1 MSVVNYKLRDDIK
14 YLVVCLYNPSGSS
27 EETQYTF
34 SSLWDYILDCG
45 WQLEQGEKIKR
56 FPYHI
61 SPCLADAE
69 KAQRDFKLTVSTL
82 RKERSADNT
91 DNTDN
96 TAVSAADRAIRT
108 ADHAFIRRSI
118 PQGDIQTAVRS
129 QVISPS
135 NRQKEKR
142 FTGSGNRR

>member
-1 MSVVNYKLRDDIK
+1 MAVVNYKLRDDIK
-14 YLVVCLYNPSGSS
+14 YLIVCLYNPSGSA

-34 SSLWDYILDCG
+34 ASLWDYILDCN
-45 WQLEQGEKIKR
+45 WQLSQGEKIKR

-69 KAQRDFKLTVSTL
+69 REQREFKLSMSTL
-82 RKERSADNT
+82 RKERSTNS
-91 DNTDN
+91 TDN
-96 TAVSAADRAIRT
+96 TAA
-108 ADHAFIRRSI
+108 AFIQRDI
-118 PQGDIQTAVRS
+118 PQGDIQHAHGGKVS
-129 QVISPS
+129 SPS

>member
-14 YLVVCLYNPSGSS
+14 YLIVCLYNPSGSS

-45 WQLEQGEKIKR
+45 WQLEQGEKVKR

-82 RKERSADNT
+82 RKERSADS
-91 DNTDN
+91 
-96 TAVSAADRAIRT
+96 TADSTAT
-108 ADHAFIRRSI
+108 ADHAFIRRNI
-118 PQGDIQTAVRS
+118 PQGDIQTAVKS
-129 QVISPS
+129 QVSSPS